1 MRSNGEPDWWAE
13 SNSLEMVA
21 MMLGETLKAS
31 SRFESESIKCSSRLS
46 SLDSCGC
53 SDSFPDE
60 SSVDGLSSCLHF
72 RIPLTT
78 WSPSS
83 GRPPERRVSRA
94 ACASWREKF
103 GGRRLEAMACSMR
116 SIRRLCS
123 TRLARAAPEPIEVW
137 EFRWL
142 ITPSASRGES
152 ELSASTSTSARSVVA
167 FDREGPLANDWLI
180 RSMTTNASRGVTEP
194 FASASSGSMKLW
206 KQSPAITV
214 RFSRFSRINR
224 RLLERRWDLSNLLL
238 DLVDRMVKPFW

>member
-1 MRSNGEPDWWAE
+1 MRSSGEPDWWAE
-13 SNSLEMVA
+13 SNSLEIVA
-21 MMLGETLKAS
+21 MVLVETLKAS
-31 SRFESESIKCSSRLS
+31 SRFDSASMKCSRRLS

-53 SDSFPDE
+53 SDSFSDE

-94 ACASWREKF
+94 ACASWMVNF
-103 GGRRLEAMACSMR
+103 GGRRFEEIACSIR
-116 SIRRLCS
+116 SIRRSRS
-123 TRLARAAPEPIEVW
+123 TRLARAARFPIEVW
-137 EFRWL
+137 AFRWL

-152 ELSASTSTSARSVVA
+152 ALSASTSTRARSV
-167 FDREGPLANDWLI
+167 FELGRDGPLENDWLI

-206 KQSPAITV
+206 KQSPAITI

-224 RLLERRWDLSNLLL
+224 RLLERRWEPSNLLL
-238 DLVDRMVKPFW
+238 DLVDRMIKPR